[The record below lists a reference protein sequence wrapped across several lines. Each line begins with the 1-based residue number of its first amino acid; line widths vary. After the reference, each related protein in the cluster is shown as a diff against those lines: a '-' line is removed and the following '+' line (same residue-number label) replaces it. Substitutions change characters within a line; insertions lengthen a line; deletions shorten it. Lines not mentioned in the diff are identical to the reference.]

1 MEVEDSKAVPIK
13 RMRYPV
19 DNGELYQDK
28 IRERRTRL
36 MEVLQCDYD
45 RAEEIAEMEFAHF
58 MATTPDLVSDD
69 DPGNSTELL
78 KRFDCNDEMFIQE
91 SKQFYQNCETV
102 LVQQIPMKTYQK
114 MRYSSGVNLD
124 LLKRSELP
132 ELKDYWTINTNRLTN
147 IASQVNVKGCY
158 SQEEEFLE
166 HQREKAMFKC
176 ANEYGVMANV
186 QFENFDFL
194 QKAVRTNRSF
204 KARNSEESS
213 AQIQPTRVNEEI
225 VLGSDVAS
233 TTHGKGK
240 KVKIKLM

>member
-1 MEVEDSKAVPIK
+1 MEVEDAKVTSIK

-19 DNGELYQDK
+19 ENGELYQGK
-28 IRERRTRL
+28 IRERRARL

-45 RAEEIAEMEFAHF
+45 RAEEIAEMEFAHL
-58 MATTPDLVSDD
+58 MATTPELVSED
-69 DPGNSTELL
+69 DPGNSSEILE
-78 KRFDCNDEMFIQE
+78 RFECTDEEFIQE
-91 SKQFYQNCETV
+91 SIQFYQNCDTV

-166 HQREKAMFKC
+166 HQKEKAMLKC
-176 ANEYGVMANV
+176 ANEFGVMANV
-186 QFENFDFL
+186 QFENFEFL

-204 KARNSEESS
+204 KARNSEGSS
-213 AQIQPTRVNEEI
+213 VQIQQRHNNEEI

-240 KVKIKLM
+240 KIKIKLL